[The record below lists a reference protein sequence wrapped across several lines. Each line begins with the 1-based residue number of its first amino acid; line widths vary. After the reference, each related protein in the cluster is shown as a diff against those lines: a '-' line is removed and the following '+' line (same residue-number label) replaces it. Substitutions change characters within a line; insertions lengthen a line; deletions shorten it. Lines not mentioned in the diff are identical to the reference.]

1 VKRALLILAALFLLS
16 SNVFPQLTLK
26 VEIKGLRNNNGK
38 IMIQLYSGDQKVL
51 DERICDISGQ
61 EGKVTFNDLK
71 PGKYAVRFYHDE
83 NMNRKM
89 ETNLVGKPT
98 EGYGFSNNVTE
109 RFSMPSFE
117 KWLFDMAENKTV
129 IIQAVY

>member
-1 VKRALLILAALFLLS
+1 VKRSILILAGLFLLTCNLFS
-16 SNVFPQLTLK
+16 QLTLK
-26 VEIKGLRNNNGK
+26 VEIKGLRNNTGK
-38 IMIQLYSGDQKVL
+38 IMIQLFNGDQKLL

-61 EGKVTFNDLK
+61 EGKVIFSDLR

-109 RFSMPSFE
+109 RFSMPTFE
-117 KWLFDMAENKTV
+117 KWLFDLAENKIV